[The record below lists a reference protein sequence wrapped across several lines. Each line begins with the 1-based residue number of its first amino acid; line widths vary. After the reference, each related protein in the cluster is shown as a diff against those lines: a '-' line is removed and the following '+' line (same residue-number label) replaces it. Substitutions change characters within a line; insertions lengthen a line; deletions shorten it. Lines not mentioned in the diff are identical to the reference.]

1 MSASETP
8 RVKLCGLRRPQD
20 VEAANEARPD
30 YVGFVVDFPRSR
42 RSVSASELA
51 TLSRLVHPEIRRV
64 GVFVD
69 KPVEAIAEL
78 SSFFLVL
85 LPLTLVP
92 LTVGLIDSLE
102 VLQKVLVPALILGVL
117 GTILTSLAAGGA
129 AEWAVRRRERRGK

>member
-1 MSASETP
+1 MKYVRQFFIILLVSLAGEPLHRLPPAPIPAS
-8 RVKLCGLRRPQD
+8 VYGLVLLFLCL
-20 VEAANEARPD
+20 EFKA
-30 YVGFVVDFPRSR
+30 
-42 RSVSASELA
+42 
-51 TLSRLVHPEIRRV
+51 IR
-64 GVFVD
+64 
-69 KPVEAIAEL
+69 VEAIAEL